1 MSDLPFGKF
10 RDKAIP
16 LDNVSNFDSTREQL
30 LLAVGQSELNLYRLL
45 FVTKQGMTKMV
56 DGGEF
61 DVMKRT
67 VAATKLQED
76 DEVANVC
83 VYQDQKYIILQSKDG
98 FFLALR
104 GGRNPGEKEKRGWRA
119 WDEAVGW
126 R

>member
-30 LLAVGQSELNLYRLL
+30 LLAVGQSDLNLYRLL

-67 VAATKLQED
+67 VAAIFLRF
-76 DEVANVC
+76 EVEET
-83 VYQDQKYIILQSKDG
+83 
-98 FFLALR
+98 
-104 GGRNPGEKEKRGWRA
+104 GEKKRGWRA

>member
-30 LLAVGQSELNLYRLL
+30 LLAVGQSDLNLYRLL

-67 VAATKLQED
+67 VAATKLQEG

-98 FFLALR
+98 FSCASRWKKSRRKRKTRLAC
-104 GGRNPGEKEKRGWRA
+104 
-119 WDEAVGW
+119 VG
-126 R
+126 